1 MIRKLLR
8 QPITKMTKIF
18 LFSLRISSF
27 VYMSSSPFFTSGLAM
42 WSPAVVVNP
51 RPQPTSTLTAPDTL
65 TAPTD
70 PSAFDMHQQHASFYH
85 QPLYEPRICV
95 LCGLPH
101 KAPDANGVKSLN
113 ECDSDVLSYL
123 FHDHSTVSDVSP
135 EHLSDM
141 TDTTKPDR
149 VIYVRTPSFRKRSW
163 WKACLVYIRLL
174 FQKILYHKQHVHP
187 SKRQ

>member
-1 MIRKLLR
+1 
-8 QPITKMTKIF
+8 MTKKSSR
-18 LFSLRISSF
+18 SLSAF
-27 VYMSSSPFFTSGLAM
+27 PLLCATHMSSSPFFTSGLAM

-51 RPQPTSTLTAPDTL
+51 RLPPSSTLTAPDTL
-65 TAPTD
+65 TTTTTD
-70 PSAFDMHQQHASFYH
+70 PSAMAMHSSFYH
-85 QPLYEPRICV
+85 QPLYEPRLCV

-101 KAPDANGVKSLN
+101 RAPDGHGKSLN

-135 EHLSDM
+135 EHFPDL
-141 TDTTKPDR
+141 TDATKPDR
-149 VIYVRTPSFRKRSW
+149 VIFVRSPSYHKRSW

-174 FQKILYHKQHVHP
+174 FKKILYHKQHVHP